1 MRAKADYSKCMKSLS
16 TCVLFA
22 LFSACLAA
30 QVSAPTALVDNDF
43 VQKQFGTSCTLN
55 PLVSPAVAD
64 LDGDGV
70 DDIVIPAR
78 CTNPMMDPGQFN
90 YKVID
95 PFFTFYGYG
104 NPAVTTMYSTEL
116 PENRSLVLLI
126 VHGKG
131 KDAWRT
137 PKEKFLIV
145 NLSYKQIDLKK
156 MKMKKKSIEAIYALE
171 NGSDQMTSATYWDGR
186 KYRYMPVG
194 SSLESP
200 VEGGSTAR

>member
-1 MRAKADYSKCMKSLS
+1 MKSLS
-16 TCVLFA
+16 PCVLVV
-22 LFSACLAA
+22 LFSAYLSA

-55 PLVSPAVAD
+55 PLASPAVAD

-78 CTNPMMDPGQFN
+78 CKDPMLDQGQFD

-95 PFFTFYGYG
+95 PYFTFYGYG

-126 VHGKG
+126 VHGQG

-156 MKMKKKSIEAIYALE
+156 MKLKKRTIEAIYALE
-171 NGSDQMTSATYWDGR
+171 NGSDQMTSATYWDGK

-194 SSLESP
+194 SSLE
-200 VEGGSTAR
+200 